1 MARSGI
7 WIVVLLTFALS
18 KAGNAQLVLY
28 DNFNSKQIDPAKWV
42 GAPTSLA
49 SDANRREVAVQLVG
63 EENRRLRISET
74 IHSTN
79 TDNTRSGGDGF
90 GVSVA
95 SPEKVTAVSFTLAVN
110 KDAASSCTGYLSYGW
125 AGAGFFGRYFNPTD
139 AHHGALGT

>member
-28 DNFNSKQIDPAKWV
+28 DNFNSKQINPAKWV

-74 IHSTN
+74 VYSAN
-79 TDNTRSGGDGF
+79 TDNTGSGGDGF
-90 GVSVA
+90 GVGFA

-110 KDAASSCTGYLSYGW
+110 KDAASSCGGYLSYGW